1 MYAIPGDSDGF
12 TLRLSAIDLSGPMA
26 RGVAALLALLTA
38 YGLWSAP
45 GVLSQFGPVGVT
57 GIAIAIL
64 WVLAASLALIIARV
78 RLRWS
83 GLAALTVL
91 VVALR
96 LYPLMLVEG
105 RVPDGDAAIYP
116 ALAQSLLAGHGLGV
130 IDPSLEVRVW
140 AYYPPGFPVLLAGW
154 GAIAG
159 FSARSYLVFNL
170 IVDTVAALMI
180 LRIAERLG
188 MARAGR
194 AAAWLYLIWPSVLLS
209 APYAQKEGLSIV
221 LFLALVLA
229 WMAARDGRGVMAK
242 GTAIGVLTAALA
254 LTQPGFAPLS
264 ALIGLACLPQM
275 GLRRAIR
282 VGVVAAPVAV
292 LVMLQW
298 WIRNALLFHAFVPL
312 TTASGVSLWVGNNP
326 DATGNWLPTPP
337 NIWHA
342 GEIEY
347 ARITGNMARGWIEA
361 HPVEFVRL
369 TVTKFVR
376 SLGVDHFGVVRL
388 TALHPDLDEETLAP
402 LVPVEALAYLALLA
416 GAAVA
421 LWRRVTRPPALLIAL
436 IVAAFAQMLMF
447 GVWFEFGERHR
458 IFLLPLLLLTV
469 AMLIVPARDRPALA
483 A

>member
-1 MYAIPGDSDGF
+1 M
-12 TLRLSAIDLSGPMA
+12 AIDLNRPVAMGL
-26 RGVAALLALLTA
+26 AALLALLVA
-38 YGLWSAP
+38 YGMWSLP
-45 GVLSQFGPVGVT
+45 GVLAQFGPVEMSDF
-57 GIAIAIL
+57 AIL
-64 WVLAASLALIIARV
+64 AVWALAAALAPAVARG
-78 RLRWS
+78 RLSR
-83 GLAALTVL
+83 AA
-91 VVALR
+91 VVALAMLAVAMR

-130 IDPSLEVRVW
+130 VDPSLEVRVW

-154 GAIAG
+154 GALAG
-159 FSARSYLVFNL
+159 FSARSYLLFNL
-170 IVDTVAALMI
+170 IVDAAAALLIVRVAA
-180 LRIAERLG
+180 RLN

-229 WMAARDGRGVMAK
+229 WIDARDVGRTWARGA
-242 GTAIGVLTAALA
+242 AIGALSAAMA

-264 ALIGLACLPQM
+264 ALIGLACLPGM
-275 GLRRAIR
+275 GLNRAIR
-282 VGVVAAPVAV
+282 IGVAAAPAAV
-292 LVMLQW
+292 LVMLPW
-298 WIRNALLFHAFVPL
+298 WVRNAVMFHSFIPL

-337 NIWHA
+337 NSAHLD
-342 GEIEY
+342 EIGY
-347 ARITGNMARGWIEA
+347 ARMTGDMAKAWIEG

-388 TALHPDLDEETLAP
+388 TALHPEPDARALAA
-402 LVPVEALAYLALLA
+402 LLPVEALAYLALLA
-416 GAAVA
+416 ASAAA
-421 LWRRVTRPPALLIAL
+421 LRRRMTRPPVLLTAL
-436 IVAAFAQMLMF
+436 ILAAFAQMVLF

-458 IFLLPLLLLTV
+458 IFLLPLLLLLAGGWMV
-469 AMLIVPARDRPALA
+469 RRAAANSPA
-483 A
+483 